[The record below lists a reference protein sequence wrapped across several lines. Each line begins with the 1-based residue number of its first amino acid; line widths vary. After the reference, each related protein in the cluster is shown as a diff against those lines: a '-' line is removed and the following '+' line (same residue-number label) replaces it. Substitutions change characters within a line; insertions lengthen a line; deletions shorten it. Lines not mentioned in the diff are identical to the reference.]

1 MGPCSAIYHAFAGY
15 LIYYGA
21 QIYPSEKVAGY
32 SLTSPSPSTVQACKV
47 LSESGS
53 SLFFSKKNYDITPS
67 NYVLKTLQVNWRKK
81 KK

>member
-32 SLTSPSPSTVQACKV
+32 WKI
-47 LSESGS
+47 G
-53 SLFFSKKNYDITPS
+53 
-67 NYVLKTLQVNWRKK
+67 KK
-81 KK
+81 KKEVK